1 MVADVG
7 PQPRGGQHIKNF
19 YSRVDA
25 LQKAHFQ
32 SRPKMS

>member
-7 PQPRGGQHIKNF
+7 PQARGGQHIENF
-19 YSRVDA
+19 CSRVDA

-32 SRPKMS
+32 GTPKMS